1 MNNKGILEF
10 SKKTKDDATSLL
22 KNTDLINI
30 LKKYGEVIV
39 GGSFKYDLMWGADID
54 ITVVCQ
60 NTRKSS
66 LEALNK
72 VIESKLAQKYEYG
85 DFVTFKREKRP
96 ESYILNLI
104 LPFNARRWEVEIWFF
119 NKESNDQKEVDD
131 LMKTKLNEKNK
142 LAILKMKE
150 KRERSDLNKHS
161 LSSFDIYK
169 KVLV

>member
-1 MNNKGILEF
+1 MKDRDILEF
-10 SKKTKDDATSLL
+10 SKKTKDDATFLL
-22 KNTDLINI
+22 KNTDLISI

-39 GGSFKYDLMWGADID
+39 GGSFKYDIMWGADID

-72 VIESKLAQKYEYG
+72 VIEAKLAQKYEYG

-104 LPFNARRWEVEIWFF
+104 LPFNDRKWEIEIWFF
-119 NKESNDQKEVDD
+119 NKESNDQKEVDN
-131 LMKTKLNEKNK
+131 LMKAKLNEKNK
-142 LAILKMKE
+142 LKILKMKE
-150 KRERSDLNKHS
+150 KRERSGLSKHS
-161 LSSFDIYK
+161 LGSFDIYK
-169 KVLV
+169 KILV